1 MDKQYNAKI
10 NKMVNIRISLD
21 FNNFKFFLIMLLQ
34 LRFNKLTESKI
45 LFSKEEYT
53 FSIMK
58 SWEASIFQ

>member
-34 LRFNKLTESKI
+34 LRFNKLTEWKYYFRI
-45 LFSKEEYT
+45 NYAIVLK
-53 FSIMK
+53 
-58 SWEASIFQ
+58 